1 MSKRLL
7 TRCIYLLSAV
17 FILAVFPVTAAAE
30 EPEDPRVLTVAFPES
45 PGINEVYED
54 GTFGGCVYDW
64 LQEIAKYTGWEYE
77 IVTGDGNELIHDMM
91 AGQYDLMGGM
101 FKNPQIEEYFNYP
114 KYIMGSNYSLLIYR
128 RDDQS
133 IKQYDYTTMNGKRIG
148 VLRKATAK
156 IERLEKFLDFNNI
169 QCELVYY
176 DDSKEYENC
185 LETDKVDLLLGNDIY
200 MKDHYNVAAKFS
212 GEPYYIIT
220 PKADPELCEEL
231 SWAMEQVYAANPAF
245 AEQLY
250 DKYFPD
256 KYINS
261 ITFTDQELSYIKERG
276 TLKVAVLRDR
286 YPLFYMQEDG
296 TKGMVPQC
304 LALVAER
311 TGISF
316 EYVLADTYQEML
328 DMALAGEADLVGS
341 FMDNDAS
348 AKSLGLIRV
357 SEYARLDSV
366 ILRDK
371 RRSSTGPQVMAVPK
385 GRTVKPLSDE
395 DTAIYYSGYQEC
407 INAIN
412 SNDDV
417 DYTIM
422 PAAFVDDYY
431 SKDYYANI
439 LLIADTGAQVKFSL
453 ALPQR
458 TDAVLYSIL
467 SKAVNNISADETV
480 ELIANNTM
488 IPRNNAITLKSL
500 IYTNPVMFLTICIG
514 FILLIFMI
522 IFLIS
527 RYKMRTKMIRLE
539 LNKAVET
546 SKTKSEFLSR
556 MSHEIRTPMNA
567 IIGLTNLIR
576 MSGGTTPEVDQNL
589 GKIHSS
595 ANFLLSLLNDV
606 LDMSKIDS
614 NKMKIERVPLDL
626 EKMVL
631 QTESM
636 LGAQAKEKGISL
648 EVSCLTESPHVKG
661 DRMRLQQ
668 VLTNLL
674 SNACKF
680 TDKGGS
686 VWMRIEERERS
697 IESVTL
703 RFSVKDNGIGIQP
716 EDMERI
722 FYSFEQAKNSNLRA
736 SGTGLGLAISSHLVS
751 LMGGELKVDSKP
763 GIGSEFYFTIKLPV
777 CTEPIADENDAVEIE
792 EEKLRGLHVLLAED
806 NDLNAEIA
814 VSLME
819 IKGITVDR
827 AIDGQKAV
835 ELFKESPPSTYNVIL
850 MDINM
855 PIKNGLAATME
866 IRALARP
873 DAATVPILAMTAN
886 TFQEDQESAAK
897 AGMTGF
903 LPKPF
908 DIGQLYRLLLDAKDS
923 VLRK

>member
-1 MSKRLL
+1 MRKRFL
-7 TRCIYLLSAV
+7 TRFIGLLSVA
-17 FILAVFPVTAAAE
+17 FILAGTPVTATAE
-30 EPEDPRVLTVAFPES
+30 EPEEARVLTVAFPES

-54 GTFGGCVYDW
+54 GTYGGCAYDW

-77 IVTGDGNELIHDMM
+77 IITGDANKLIDNMM
-91 AGQYDLMGGM
+91 TGQYDLMGGM
-101 FKNPQIEEYFNYP
+101 FLNPQIEEYFNYP

-156 IERLEKFLDFNNI
+156 IERLKKFLDFNNI

-176 DDSKEYENC
+176 DDGKEYENC

-212 GEPYYIIT
+212 GDPYYIVT

-261 ITFTDQELSYIKERG
+261 ITFTDQELSYIKESRA
-276 TLKVAVLRDR
+276 LKVAVLRDR
-286 YPLFYMQEDG
+286 YPLFYIQEDG
-296 TKGMVPQC
+296 RKGMVPQC
-304 LALVAER
+304 LALVTER
-311 TGISF
+311 TGLSF

-328 DMALAGEADLVGS
+328 DMVLSGEADLVGS

-348 AKSLGLIRV
+348 AKYLGLIRV

-371 RRSSTGPQVMAVPK
+371 RRSSTGPQVMAAPQ
-385 GRTVKPLSDE
+385 GRMVKTLSGE
-395 DTAIYYSGYQEC
+395 DTVIYYSGYEEC
-407 INAIN
+407 IKAIN
-412 SNDDV
+412 SKDDV

-439 LLIADTGAQVKFSL
+439 LLIADTGTQVKFSL
-453 ALPQR
+453 ALPKQS
-458 TDAVLYSIL
+458 DSVLYSIL
-467 SKAVNNISADETV
+467 SKAINNISDDETT
-480 ELIANNTM
+480 ELIVNNTM
-488 IPRNNAITLKSL
+488 IPKNNAITLKSL
-500 IYTNPVMFLTICIG
+500 IYTNPFMFLTICIG
-514 FILLIFMI
+514 FILLIFML

-527 RYKMRTKMIRLE
+527 LYKMRTKMIRLE

-546 SKTKSEFLSR
+546 GKAKSEFLSR

-576 MSGGTTPEVDQNL
+576 MSGGTTPEVDENL

-614 NKMKIERVPLDL
+614 NKMKIESAPLDL
-626 EKMVL
+626 EKLVL
-631 QTESM
+631 QINSM
-636 LGAQAKEKGISL
+636 MGAQAKEKRISL
-648 EVSCLTESPHVKG
+648 EVSCLMKSPHVEG

-680 TDKGGS
+680 TNEGGAIR
-686 VWMRIEERERS
+686 MIIQEKERS
-697 IESVTL
+697 VESVTL
-703 RFSVKDNGIGIQP
+703 RFSVRDNGIGIHP

-722 FYSFEQAKNSNLRA
+722 FHSFEQAKDSNVRA
-736 SGTGLGLAISSHLVS
+736 AGTGLGLAISSHLVS

-763 GIGSEFYFTIKLPV
+763 GIGSEFYFTITLPV
-777 CTEPIADENDAVEIE
+777 CTVPIVAENDTVEIE

-835 ELFKESPPSTYNVIL
+835 ELFEQSPPAAYNVIL

-855 PIKNGLAATME
+855 PVKDGLAATME

-873 DAATVPILAMTAN
+873 DAATIPILAMTAN
-886 TFQEDQESAAK
+886 TFQEDREIAAK

-908 DIGQLYRLLLDAKDS
+908 DIGQLYRLLLDSKG
-923 VLRK
+923 VIK